1 MTGKAEIGGEGKMVL
16 MDILQAFGAIT
27 LPIIVT
33 VILSNRQT
41 HQILSRIESVLCE
54 VKKVQEDTTCMLRK
68 MHKVQEDMRRVQED
82 TTCMLR
88 KMQKV
93 QEDISCTLKKVRRIQ
108 EDTTCLLRKVDLGLR
123 ANAVMHGWR
132 RIDGLTPEEARKL
145 PEPKVY
151 DEELKICYYK
161 PQSSTTSLFE
171 EPRNKI

>member
-1 MTGKAEIGGEGKMVL
+1 MIL

-41 HQILSRIESVLCE
+41 QKIIETTTAQTHQILSEI
-54 VKKVQEDTTCMLRK
+54 KKVQEDTTCMLRK
-68 MHKVQEDMRRVQED
+68 IQE
-82 TTCMLR
+82 
-88 KMQKV
+88 V

-123 ANAVMHGWR
+123 ANAVMHGWKR
-132 RIDGLTPEEARKL
+132 VDGLTPEEARKL

-161 PQSSTTSLFE
+161 S
-171 EPRNKI
+171 